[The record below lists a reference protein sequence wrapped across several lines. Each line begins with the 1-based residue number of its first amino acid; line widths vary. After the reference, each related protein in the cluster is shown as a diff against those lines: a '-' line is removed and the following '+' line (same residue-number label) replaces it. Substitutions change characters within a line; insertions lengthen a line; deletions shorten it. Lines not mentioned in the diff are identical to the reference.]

1 MHATPMKSQDILLL
15 LKLLSLDRQQQGLSI
30 EFKKPALQWL
40 PPAPPLLM
48 QERAPYQVTPV
59 VAQPIPSMPDA
70 AGQYSVRALAQATGI
85 SKSEVSQSLQRCYE
99 ARLAR
104 PDRKSGLPRAW
115 PDALAEF
122 ILHGIRYV
130 FPVKPAAITRG
141 LPTAW
146 AAPIMQGVLAG
157 ATDLIPVWPDAMAE
171 HSGEAITPLFKS
183 AVFAANADP
192 TLYALLALT
201 DSIRIG
207 LARERSL
214 ASNMLEKLLLEV
226 Q

>member
-1 MHATPMKSQDILLL
+1 MKSQDILLL

-30 EFKKPALQWL
+30 EFKKPALQWQQA
-40 PPAPPLLM
+40 APPLLM
-48 QERAPYQVTPV
+48 QERAPYV
-59 VAQPIPSMPDA
+59 VAPVIAQAAPPVADV

-130 FPVKPAAITRG
+130 FPVKPAEITRG

-157 ATDLIPVWPDAMAE
+157 ATDLIPVWPDATAE
-171 HSGEAITPLFKS
+171 QSGQAVEPLFKS
-183 AVFAANADP
+183 AAFAANVDP

-207 LARERSL
+207 LARERGL
-214 ASNMLEKLLLEV
+214 AGKMLEKLLLEV
-226 Q
+226 E